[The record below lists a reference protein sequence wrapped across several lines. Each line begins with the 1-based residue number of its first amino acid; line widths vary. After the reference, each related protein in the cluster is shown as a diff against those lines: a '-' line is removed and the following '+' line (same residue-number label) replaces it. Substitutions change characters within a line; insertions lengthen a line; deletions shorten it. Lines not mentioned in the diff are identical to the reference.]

1 MAQYIYIYF
10 FKNSIFFEIG
20 LCHSWLD
27 WNGFLEFL
35 CESAG
40 TFIWWMLPCDH
51 FAGVAPSHRP
61 PSVLLLAPPTRL
73 VDPASSLP
81 PGDPAPSR
89 CREVAPTNV
98 VAHSQSDR
106 WLNKTGLEIDHLCS
120 LFCVVFLSFPFF
132 IFFSF
137 TFPFIVWFSPECTR
151 MSVMML
157 ASTTSIDAQLRHLAG
172 AEALRS
178 WFFDRGCCYCC
189 CRRGCWQ
196 WTVEKWW
203 VYCGRWAYCVRNA
216 GAVMRRRRRRHRPRA
231 WRRRIAWPRSA
242 DPGIDGFAVSAVLL
256 SIWRPYWRKFL
267 FFSLLFHSVP
277 FFRDSLP
284 FIFLNFHSFFVVVV
298 VVVWFVVAVR
308 IRFEFVQAP
317 SRFIKARG
325 TCPDNS

>member
-1 MAQYIYIYF
+1 MAQYIYIYIF
-10 FKNSIFFEIG
+10 QKFNIFRDWLVPFLVGLKRILRVSVRVGRDIHLMDVAMWSFRWCCSIT
-20 LCHSWLD
+20 S
-27 WNGFLEFL
+27 
-35 CESAG
+35 
-40 TFIWWMLPCDH
+40 
-51 FAGVAPSHRP
+51 P

-137 TFPFIVWFSPECTR
+137 TFPFIVWLSPECTR

-157 ASTTSIDAQLRHLAG
+157 ASMTSIDAQLRHLAG

-178 WFFDRGCCYCC
+178 WFFDRSCCYCC

-284 FIFLNFHSFFVVVV
+284 FIFF
-298 VVVWFVVAVR
+298 
-308 IRFEFVQAP
+308 
-317 SRFIKARG
+317 
-325 TCPDNS
+325 